1 MFLVFIKKIHV
12 FFPAHTNFIWITL
25 FLLHWIDEIKFVN
38 FFFFFM
44 EILID
49 LGLTKI

>member
-1 MFLVFIKKIHV
+1 MF
-12 FFPAHTNFIWITL
+12 FFLAHTNFIWITL

-38 FFFFFM
+38 FFFM